1 MQSNLVVCV
10 TGEEQADLVEQV
22 SKAIFSSGCQVG
34 DSRLTVI
41 SGQTAFLVRVHGD
54 WNNLAKAETALGKV
68 EKRLNAAV
76 TIRRVAAEKT
86 GSELV
91 PYLAEV
97 VGLDQPG
104 VLYHLASFFVERSIG
119 VLELATHSYRAA
131 QTGAPMCSVS
141 LTVGIPA
148 NVGLAT
154 LREEF
159 FERCDQLNVDA
170 ILEPVK
176 G

>member
-1 MQSNLVVCV
+1 MQSDLVVCV

-22 SKAIFSSGCQVG
+22 SKAIYNSGCQVG
-34 DSRLTVI
+34 DCRLMVLC
-41 SGQTAFLVRVHGD
+41 GQSAFLLRVRGD
-54 WNNLAKAETALGKV
+54 WNNLARAETALNKV
-68 EKRLNAAV
+68 EKRLSA
-76 TIRRVAAEKT
+76 TISIRRVAAEPAD
-86 GSELV
+86 SALV

-97 VGLDQPG
+97 VGLEQPG
-104 VLYHLASFFVERSIG
+104 VLYHLASFFVERNIG

-141 LTVGIPA
+141 ITVGIPTDIS
-148 NVGLAT
+148 LAS